1 MTSPKRDLTNTAAPC
16 CFVAPDL
23 LLLRVLLLL
32 LADPRPP
39 GAERPSLA
47 MVSDLKVGKIAGA
60 DFVEITPL
68 VVVVALGMRIDEII
82 RTEFVE
88 HGGIARDHGSIAPF
102 LESPDLV
109 DRYIALRLFRHI
121 DLSLRA

>member
-47 MVSDLKVGKIAGA
+47 MVSDLKVGK
-60 DFVEITPL
+60 
-68 VVVVALGMRIDEII
+68 M
-82 RTEFVE
+82 
-88 HGGIARDHGSIAPF
+88 
-102 LESPDLV
+102 
-109 DRYIALRLFRHI
+109 LRLFRHI